1 MDTIES
7 QANRKPRHLHK
18 LWVASA
24 VVLALLGLSVAT
36 AEFYSV
42 RELAAALIIFSVL
55 FGTIET
61 ALLSLL
67 LIQQAATKGVA
78 RMEARLAH
86 RHSDLV
92 LRSPRWN

>member
-1 MDTIES
+1 MDMIES

-18 LWVASA
+18 QWIAAA
-24 VVLALLGLSVAT
+24 VVLGLLGLSAAG
-36 AEFYSV
+36 AEFYPV

-55 FGTIET
+55 FGTIGT

-67 LIQQAATKGVA
+67 LIQQAATKAVA
-78 RMEARLAH
+78 CMEARLAH

-92 LRSPRWN
+92 LGRPRWN